1 MQKEI
6 KYETK
11 SVKERKIVMKD
22 QQKVVKKLVMQK
34 KLVTRLESRMEN
46 QTQLFNTTVMR
57 DEKKRVKKIKMI

>member
-22 QQKVVKKLVMQK
+22 QQKVIKKLVMQK
-34 KLVTRLESRMEN
+34 NFVTRLESRMEN

>member
-22 QQKVVKKLVMQK
+22 QQKVIKKLVMQK

>member
-34 KLVTRLESRMEN
+34 KTVTRLESRMEN